1 MFAGNGQEAG
11 LWIRFY
17 YFRKQV
23 NDFTI
28 LGKTRI
34 ISNHKVIVLYLFVLL
49 LVQIVI
55 GKVAYRQLRKN
66 IDRRAAG
73 GVERRILSGAG
84 DTVFEDIAA

>member
-1 MFAGNGQEAG
+1 MFAGTGQEAG
-11 LWIRFY
+11 SRLQVY
-17 YFRKQV
+17 YFRKRV

-73 GVERRILSGAG
+73 GTAEGAPEESQRQAG
-84 DTVFEDIAA
+84 F